1 MEDVAEKAVLR
12 AIEAMRERLG
22 EELTVDDL
30 ARAAM
35 FSKFHFTRLFQRL
48 TGVSPGRFLSALR
61 LQKAKHLLVST
72 SMNVA
77 DISVQVGYNSVG
89 TFSSRFSRSV
99 GMSPTAYRHRAGYVS
114 AIQAAA
120 DSTGRW
126 SNARLSCR
134 LRLPEPEDVV
144 IFVGMFADR
153 IPQGRPVRCAVLDQP
168 GRVTFNS
175 VPLGTWYLLA
185 QSVSLDGAEA
195 GAAADIADRP
205 VSVAAYGPF
214 TVRADSMIAADLE
227 LRPAGDLDPPVL
239 LALLDVRKYAME
251 RISDTRGATQPGYDG
266 IAAVA

>member
-1 MEDVAEKAVLR
+1 MEDVAERAVLR
-12 AIEAMRERLG
+12 AIEAMHERLG
-22 EELTVDDL
+22 DELTIDDL

-35 FSKFHFTRLFQRL
+35 FSKFHFTRIFQRL

-77 DISVQVGYNSVG
+77 AISVQVGYNSVG

-99 GMSPTAYRHRAGYVS
+99 GMSPTAYRRRAGYAA
-114 AIQAAA
+114 AIHAAA
-120 DSTGRW
+120 DNASRR

-134 LRLPEPEDVV
+134 LRLPEPDEAV
-144 IFVGMFADR
+144 IFVGMFAHR
-153 IPQGRPVRCAVLDQP
+153 IPEGRPVRCAVLEEP
-168 GRVTFNS
+168 GRVTFDS

-185 QSVSLDGAEA
+185 QSISLDGAGT
-195 GAAADIADRP
+195 GAWTDIADRP

-214 TVRADSMIAADLE
+214 TVRADSAIAADLE
-227 LRPAGDLDPPVL
+227 LRPTRDLDPPLL

-251 RISDTRGATQPGYDG
+251 RMGEAQDATQPGYEH

>member
-1 MEDVAEKAVLR
+1 MEEVAERAVLR

-22 EELTVDDL
+22 DQLTIDDL

-61 LQKAKHLLVST
+61 LQRAKHLLVST

-99 GMSPTAYRHRAGYVS
+99 GMSPTAYRRCAGY
-114 AIQAAA
+114 AAGIQAAA
-120 DSTGRW
+120 DSPGRR
-126 SNARLSCR
+126 SSARLSCR
-134 LRLPEPEDVV
+134 LRLPEPEDAV
-144 IFVGMFADR
+144 IFVGMFAHR
-153 IPQGRPVRCAVLDQP
+153 IPEGRPVRCAVLDQP
-168 GRVTFNS
+168 GRVIFNS

-195 GAAADIADRP
+195 GTVADIADRP

-214 TVRADSMIAADLE
+214 TVRADSMIAADME
-227 LRPAGDLDPPVL
+227 LRPARDLDPPVL
-239 LALLDVRKYAME
+239 LALLDVRKYAIE
-251 RISDTRGATQPGYDG
+251 RISEAQEAAQQGYER
-266 IAAVA
+266 IAAA